1 LTPLLHERLVQ
12 VDTVARSF
20 EEGAAVFFSFTRT
33 RASEPTA
40 RRYAERAGA
49 VMEECENEE
58 SLGATKSDDDPRPT
72 WVGADGVFVRLVG
85 GGWREVRTVSIGR
98 VNPPILMDGEQ
109 RVTTTELSYFSRLT
123 DGAEAFI
130 DLAGVECR
138 RRGIAEAALVG
149 AGADGADWCQHL
161 FDRHCPH
168 AKRSLDFYHAAE
180 RVQAFSKVLWR
191 GQPELAGWY
200 AGERLHRLKH
210 HGPGDLLAS
219 LAVWSQAVAGDAT
232 RGAASEQYGFFS
244 SREHLLDYPA
254 VRAAGLPIGTGNAES
269 ANLHV
274 IQDRLKGPGKFWGQE
289 HVNPMLA
296 LRGAWCSQRWEAAWG
311 AVSKRMTAGHYPV
324 RLFHAPKAK
333 T

>member
-1 LTPLLHERLVQ
+1 MTPLLHERLVQ

-33 RASEPTA
+33 HASEATA

-49 VMEECENEE
+49 VMEECESEGSPAAE
-58 SLGATKSDDDPRPT
+58 PDGDTRPS

-98 VNPPILMDGEQ
+98 VNPPKLVDGEE
-109 RVTTTELSYFSRLT
+109 RVTTTKLSYFSRLT

-130 DLAGVECR
+130 DLAGVEFR
-138 RRGIAEAALVG
+138 RRGIAAASLVG

-161 FDRHCPH
+161 FDRHCPR
-168 AKRSLDFYHAAE
+168 AVRSLDFYHAAV

-191 GQPELAGWY
+191 GAPELVRWY
-200 AGERLHRLKH
+200 ADERLHRLKH
-210 HGPGDLLAS
+210 EGPGNLLAT
-219 LAVWSQAVAGDAT
+219 LAVWGQAAT
-232 RGAASEQYGFFS
+232 DGTVRKAASEQHAFFS
-244 SREHLLDYPA
+244 SREHLLGYPA

-269 ANLHV
+269 ANRHV
-274 IQDRLKGPGKFWGQE
+274 IQDRLKGPGKFWGEE

-296 LRGAWCSQRWEAAWG
+296 LRGAWCSQRWDAAWG
-311 AVSKRMTAGHYPV
+311 AVSERMTAGHYPV